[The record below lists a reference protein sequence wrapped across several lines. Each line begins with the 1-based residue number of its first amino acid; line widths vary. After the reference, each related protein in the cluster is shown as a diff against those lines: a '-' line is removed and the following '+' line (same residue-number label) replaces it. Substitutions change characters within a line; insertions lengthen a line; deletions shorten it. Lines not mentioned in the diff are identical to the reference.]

1 MNRGEMDEENLDE
14 RDISQISPRPTNKQE
29 SLEDSDIRRRQFE
42 ELKVELS
49 NMLDSMHPRE
59 AGVIR
64 ARFGLVGTEQ
74 KSLVEISEEFGVSI
88 ERIRQIESKTMSRL
102 RVRSQTKFW

>member
-1 MNRGEMDEENLDE
+1 MDEENIDD
-14 RDISQISPRPTNKQE
+14 RDISQTSPNPTNKEE
-29 SLEDSDIRRRQFE
+29 SPEDSDIRRRQFE

-49 NMLDSMHPRE
+49 KMLDSMHPRE

-64 ARFGLVGTEQ
+64 ARFGLDDTEQ
-74 KSLVEISEEFGVSI
+74 KSLVEISEEFGVTI

-102 RVRSQTKFW
+102 RISSQTKFW

>member
-1 MNRGEMDEENLDE
+1 MNRGDVDKENIDD
-14 RDISQISPRPTNKQE
+14 RDISQTSPNPPNKEE
-29 SLEDSDIRRRQFE
+29 SPEDSDIRRRQFE

-49 NMLDSMHPRE
+49 KMLDSMHPRE

-64 ARFGLVGTEQ
+64 ARFGLVDTEQ
-74 KSLVEISEEFGVSI
+74 KSLVEISEEFGVTI

-102 RVRSQTKFW
+102 RISSQTKFW

>member
-1 MNRGEMDEENLDE
+1 MDEENIED
-14 RDISQISPRPTNKQE
+14 RDISQTSPNPTNKEE
-29 SLEDSDIRRRQFE
+29 SPEDSDIRRRQFE

-49 NMLDSMHPRE
+49 KMLDSMHPRE

-64 ARFGLVGTEQ
+64 ARFGLDETEQ
-74 KSLVEISEEFGVSI
+74 KSLVEISEEFGVTI

-102 RVRSQTKFW
+102 RISSQTKFW

>member
-1 MNRGEMDEENLDE
+1 MSRGDMDEENIED
-14 RDISQISPRPTNKQE
+14 RDISQTSPNPTNKEE
-29 SLEDSDIRRRQFE
+29 SPEDSDIRRRQFE

-49 NMLDSMHPRE
+49 KMLDSMHPRE

-64 ARFGLVGTEQ
+64 ARFGLDETEQ
-74 KSLVEISEEFGVSI
+74 KSLVEISEEFGVTI

-102 RVRSQTKFW
+102 RISSQTKFW